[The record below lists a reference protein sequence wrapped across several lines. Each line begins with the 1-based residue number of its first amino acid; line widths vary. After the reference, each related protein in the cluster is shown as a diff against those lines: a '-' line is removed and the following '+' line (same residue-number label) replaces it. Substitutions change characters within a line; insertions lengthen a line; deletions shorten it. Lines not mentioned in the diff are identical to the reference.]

1 MSEVMVMLS
10 RSLAHHVQLV
20 YPYYTK
26 NLEHGMCPARW
37 VPKFRSSTAV
47 RSSDALKA
55 LQQVRQVGIL
65 RLQQGEHRLQQGANR
80 DDQYTKRGDYPF
92 SFRS

>member
-37 VPKFRSSTAV
+37 VPNFAQ
-47 RSSDALKA
+47 A
-55 LQQVRQVGIL
+55 LQ
-65 RLQQGEHRLQQGANR
+65 
-80 DDQYTKRGDYPF
+80 
-92 SFRS
+92 